1 MALQTQVRPFR
12 AMGGPCE
19 IRVQA
24 PPSMVR
30 KACDAAIAEV
40 QRLEQKYSRYRED
53 SLLSRINAA
62 AGGPRIAVD
71 EETAALLDFASR
83 AHAQSDGLF
92 DPSSG
97 ILRQI
102 WDFKLARVPTEQ
114 ERAAVLAR
122 IGWSRLS
129 WRRPELGLPAGMEL
143 DFGGFV
149 KEYAADAA
157 VAALR
162 ACGVVHGLVNLGGD
176 ISLVGPQHDGSAWQ
190 LGVRHP
196 RRPGAAIAQLPLRR
210 GALSS
215 SGDYE
220 RYFVLDGRRYC
231 HILNP
236 RTGLPAQGF
245 ASVSVV
251 AEQCLVAGAMSTV
264 AMLMPPAA
272 ALAWLRQSGLPFLCV
287 DAQGGI
293 LQGGP
298 GPAAAAASRGAC

>member
-1 MALQTQVRPFR
+1 
-12 AMGGPCE
+12 MGSPCE
-19 IRVQA
+19 IRLQA
-24 PPSMVR
+24 EPALAQV
-30 KACDAAIAEV
+30 ACAAAVAEIT
-40 QRLEQKYSRYRED
+40 RLEHKYSRYRED

-62 AGGPRIAVD
+62 AGGPVQRLD
-71 EETAALLDFASR
+71 QETAALLDFAAQ

-97 ILRQI
+97 LLRRI
-102 WDFKLARVPTEQ
+102 WDFRAGRVPT
-114 ERAAVLAR
+114 AAELAEILPR

-129 WRRPELGLPAGMEL
+129 WRSPELSLPAGMEL

-162 ACGVVHGLVNLGGD
+162 AAGVAHGLVNLGGD
-176 ISLVGPQHDGSAWQ
+176 ISLVGPQQDGSPWQ

-196 RRPGAAIAQLPLRR
+196 RRPDTAVAQLPLCH

-220 RYFVLDGRRYC
+220 RYFVRDGRRYC

-236 RTGLPAQGF
+236 KTGLPAEGF

-264 AMLMPPAA
+264 AMLMSPETATD
-272 ALAWLRQSGLPFLCV
+272 WLRQTGLPFLCI
-287 DAQGGI
+287 DAQGRQ

-298 GPAAAAASRGAC
+298 DPAHPASRS